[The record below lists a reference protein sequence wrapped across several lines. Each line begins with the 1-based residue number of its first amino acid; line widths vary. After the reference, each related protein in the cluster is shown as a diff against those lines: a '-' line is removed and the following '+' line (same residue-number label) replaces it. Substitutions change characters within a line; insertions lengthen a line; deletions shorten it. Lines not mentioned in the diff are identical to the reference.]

1 MPDFE
6 IRYFHADGSLA
17 MVRVTSRPTKTD
29 AEACARRDQE
39 AHPRFEVRE
48 IGALARQ

>member
-17 MVRVTSRPTKTD
+17 MVRVTSRLTKAD
-29 AEACARRDQE
+29 AEACARHDQE
-39 AHPRFEVRE
+39 TCAHFDVRE
-48 IGALARQ
+48 IGVLAPQ